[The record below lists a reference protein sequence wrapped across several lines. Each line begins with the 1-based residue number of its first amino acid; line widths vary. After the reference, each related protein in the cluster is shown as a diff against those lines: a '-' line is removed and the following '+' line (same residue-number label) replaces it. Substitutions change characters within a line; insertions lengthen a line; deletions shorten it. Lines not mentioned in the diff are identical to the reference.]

1 MYRRKLTFCKK
12 FEQGNEKYPLHGLLT
27 LFTQNNEIKSW
38 INVPVRHF
46 GHSVTTPITV
56 YRENLNIRF
65 GGMPI
70 FL

>member
-1 MYRRKLTFCKK
+1 MQKVQTRKRKISM
-12 FEQGNEKYPLHGLLT
+12 HG

-46 GHSVTTPITV
+46 GHSVTTPTV
-56 YRENLNIRF
+56 LQRENLNIRF